1 MITLKTEEEIRVMR
15 EGGKIL
21 AEILRQLTAAI
32 KPDISTFDLEEL
44 ARKLISFY
52 KVKPSFLNYQG
63 FPAVLCVSVNDEVVH
78 GVPSR
83 TKILKES
90 DVVSLDMG
98 IFYGGFHV
106 DSALTV
112 PVLGKLTY
120 DQWAKAYPK
129 LAKLIETAK
138 EALRAGIKEAKVGN
152 YLGKISN
159 TIQKIVEKNGFSV
172 IRELVGHG
180 VGRQLHEEPQIP
192 NYGSPDEGPILEE
205 GMVLAIEP
213 MVSMGDWR
221 LKREGMVYKTK
232 DGSWAAHFEHTVAV
246 TKKGPL
252 ILTE

>member
-98 IFYGGFHV
+98 IFYGGFHA

-138 EALRAGIKEAKVGN
+138 EALRVGVKEAKVGN
-152 YLGKISN
+152 RLGKISN

-192 NYGSPDEGPILEE
+192 NYGRPDEGPILEE

-213 MVSMGDWR
+213 MISIGDWR

-232 DGSWAAHFEHTVAV
+232 DGSWAAHFEHTVAI

>member
-1 MITLKTEEEIRVMR
+1 MITLKTEEEIKVMR
-15 EGGKIL
+15 RGGEIL
-21 AEILRQLTAAI
+21 AEILEQLSAAVR
-32 KPDISTFDLEEL
+32 PGISTFDLEEL

-98 IFYGGFHV
+98 IFYGGFHA

-138 EALRAGIKEAKVGN
+138 EALRVGVKEAKVGN
-152 YLGKISN
+152 RLGKISN

-192 NYGSPDEGPILEE
+192 NYGRPDEGPILEE

-213 MVSMGDWR
+213 MISMGDWR